1 AAMVTVIIIWRR
13 EFTSLSRRILLEN
26 EQG

>member
-1 AAMVTVIIIWRR
+1 MVTVIIIWRR